1 MENQEI
7 KVKRILYKRMPSETT
22 AGVYCVLENPLT
34 EKNELDKTKE
44 YRCRA
49 YKINIYEE
57 EGIRYPL
64 DETTAAK
71 LLSDIKNGDVSVPHS
86 RGYEI
91 KYTDFGTIKDMKRA
105 IQQEKEEL
113 KRQLE
118 WQKEREEEE
127 KHWKYGGE

>member
-7 KVKRILYKRMPSETT
+7 QIKKILYEEMPSETT
-22 AGVYCVLENPLT
+22 AGVYCVLEKPLKEEIDRT
-34 EKNELDKTKE
+34 KTYK
-44 YRCRA
+44 CRA
-49 YKINIYEE
+49 YKIDIYEE
-57 EGIRYPL
+57 EGIEYPL
-64 DETTAAK
+64 NETTIAK